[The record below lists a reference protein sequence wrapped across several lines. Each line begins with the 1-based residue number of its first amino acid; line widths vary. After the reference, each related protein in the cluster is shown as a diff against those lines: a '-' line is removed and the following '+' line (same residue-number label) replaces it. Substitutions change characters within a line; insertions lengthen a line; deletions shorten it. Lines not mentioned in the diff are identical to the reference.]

1 MEQEPLQIEN
11 DSLQNYFENTIIPQL
26 YVDAEL
32 VLRKFTPPAM
42 KQFSLSNADIGKN
55 MVDVVDNIRYPT
67 IIENIEEVINTGIIL
82 EKEVQTT
89 DKRWFQMNILPYII
103 RKENKTDGVII
114 TFVDITTRIK
124 ILKELEKTNTDHNA
138 FIYSV
143 SHDIKQPL
151 TILNLMSEVLT
162 KSFNDRDIKTFE
174 TGIKT
179 LNRAIENIN
188 IIIHELTAHAT
199 TTTDLSR
206 EHERLSI
213 ENIYEDV
220 KLLLRDEMYN
230 NDIAIKTDFET
241 SEIQFSRK
249 NLRSILF
256 NLLINSIKYK
266 SLNNT
271 SIIEIK
277 TYKDGDYI
285 VLSVQDNGTGI
296 DSKYHETI
304 FEKNIRLS
312 NISGGTGMGLY
323 IVKTMLE
330 NNGGKINVESSIGEG
345 AKFILYFKNV
355 FDHKS

>member
-1 MEQEPLQIEN
+1 MQQEPLQIVNET
-11 DSLQNYFENTIIPQL
+11 LENYFENTIIPQL
-26 YVDAEL
+26 YVDATL

-42 KQFSLSNADIGKN
+42 KQFSLSKADIGKN

-67 IIENIEEVINTGIIL
+67 IIENIQEVITTGVIL

-103 RKENKTDGVII
+103 RKESKTDGVII

-124 ILKELEKTNTDHNA
+124 ILKELEKINTDHNT
-138 FIYSV
+138 FIYAV
-143 SHDIKQPL
+143 SHDIKQPV
-151 TILNLMSEVLT
+151 TTLNLISQLLIDAF
-162 KSFNDRDIKTFE
+162 KDNNIKHFE
-174 TGIKT
+174 TGIET
-179 LNRAIENIN
+179 LNRSIQNIK
-188 IIIHELTAHAT
+188 IIIDDLIAHANT
-199 TTTDLSR
+199 KTDLSK

-220 KLLLRDEMYN
+220 KLLLRDEIYN
-230 NDIAIKTDFET
+230 NDIVINTNFET

-256 NLLINSIKYK
+256 NLLINSIKYRSPNN
-266 SLNNT
+266 SLKIDIN
-271 SIIEIK
+271 
-277 TYKDGDYI
+277 TYKDEDYV

-296 DSKYHETI
+296 DNKYHETI
-304 FEKNIRLS
+304 FEKNIRIS
-312 NISGGTGMGLY
+312 NLAGGTGMGLY

-330 NNGGKINVESSIGEG
+330 NNGGQIKVESSVGNG

-355 FDHKS
+355 FD